1 MQDGIGN
8 GGCIGF
14 VGFQYEKEAFVVGCS
29 KGGEGG
35 NFLKG
40 LVVFDVCEFERSD

>member
-1 MQDGIGN
+1 MKYGIGN
-8 GGCIGF
+8 GGGIGF
-14 VGFQYEKEAFVVGCS
+14 VGFQNEEEAFVVGCS

-40 LVVFDVCEFERSD
+40 LVVFDVCEFECSD